1 MRESTFL
8 TLSPYANAT
17 TQVFTLVLSTKKKV
31 FTLVLPFSPPQS
43 EGNYIILLKY
53 IKCVLSHL
61 TEDVGLTN

>member
-43 EGNYIILLKY
+43 
-53 IKCVLSHL
+53 V
-61 TEDVGLTN
+61 TNFTSLQLATLCGSNQNI

>member
-17 TQVFTLVLSTKKKV
+17 TQVFTLVLSTKKKKKV

-43 EGNYIILLKY
+43 
-53 IKCVLSHL
+53 V
-61 TEDVGLTN
+61 TNFTSLQLATLCGSNQNI